1 MLYLKLVDLINHYQ
15 RMSEQRRSTSA
26 YEGYYMLRDLEGNL
40 DYVKANFNIRD
51 EEIKAYFIELVAKQ
65 NKTYEFPRIKV
76 NKYDQHYNMKKI
88 IDQNLHMLG
97 IDKRSV
103 FR

>member
-1 MLYLKLVDLINHYQ
+1 LEYIG
-15 RMSEQRRSTSA
+15 TSVHP
-26 YEGYYMLRDLEGNL
+26 GQ
-40 DYVKANFNIRD
+40 
-51 EEIKAYFIELVAKQ
+51 AK
-65 NKTYEFPRIKV
+65 NVMVNALYEFPRIKV